1 MFTIRRFLS
10 TSRVEKNLGETIKK
24 NWSKKKKQD
33 FDSFINNEK
42 NRKLVELLR
51 QNWKKEAMKKI
62 AAVGN

>member
-51 QNWKKEAMKKI
+51 QDWKKEAMKK
-62 AAVGN
+62 